1 MIGIAVII
9 KQMKKTKTIGNL
21 IDIEILTCFTCLFNE
36 EGGGGGVYELK
47 TFNITQLFTLSI
59 SVEMF
64 KRYEALSQFL
74 SAVWS
79 SLLSGEF
86 FH

>member
-36 EGGGGGVYELK
+36 EGGGESMSSKHSTSHNCLRFLLVLRCLK
-47 TFNITQLFTLSI
+47 DTRL
-59 SVEMF
+59 
-64 KRYEALSQFL
+64 
-74 SAVWS
+74 
-79 SLLSGEF
+79 
-86 FH
+86 